1 MAEKLVVDP
10 SNMTIGDL
18 EDFEDVVGM
27 SMDKA
32 FKPVP
37 LLDENG
43 EKVMGEPDDK
53 GRVRPVMTVELSTK
67 ALKALIWIIKR
78 QSDSSFTLDDAR
90 NVRVSELELSGA
102 DEAAADPIAPDA

>member
-1 MAEKLVVDP
+1 MSEKLSINPQD
-10 SNMTIGDL
+10 MTIGDL

-43 EKVMGEPDDK
+43 ERVFEKDAK
-53 GRVRPVMTVELSTK
+53 GVLRPQTTVELSTK
-67 ALKALIWIIKR
+67 ALKALIWIVKR
-78 QSDSSFTLDDAR
+78 QDNPDFTLEDAR
-90 NVRVSELELSGA
+90 KIKVSELELQGDDSP
-102 DEAAADPIAPDA
+102 EDPTAPDA